1 MELNGDKICLISI
14 CEDDTKDIVKW
25 RNSVRDKFIDRN
37 LFTEESH
44 TSWLN
49 NVVRAGKAV
58 QFVIKVKQDNKKI
71 GSVFL
76 KDIDKT
82 HKKAEY
88 GIFIGDSESQGKG
101 YGTEAAKLITDYG
114 FSVLG
119 LHKIMLRVFAF
130 NLGAVKSYEKAG
142 FCREGYLKDE
152 VCIDGRFYDMILM
165 GMIKEEH
172 NG

>member
-44 TSWLN
+44 TNWLN
-49 NVVRAGKAV
+49 NVVRTGRAV
-58 QFVIKVKQDNKKI
+58 QFVIKVKEDNKKI

-88 GIFIGDSESQGKG
+88 GIFIGDSECQGKG
-101 YGTEAAKLITDYG
+101 YGTEAAGLITDYG

-142 FCREGYLKDE
+142 FCQEGYLKDE
-152 VCIDGRFYDMILM
+152 VCIEGRFYDMILM